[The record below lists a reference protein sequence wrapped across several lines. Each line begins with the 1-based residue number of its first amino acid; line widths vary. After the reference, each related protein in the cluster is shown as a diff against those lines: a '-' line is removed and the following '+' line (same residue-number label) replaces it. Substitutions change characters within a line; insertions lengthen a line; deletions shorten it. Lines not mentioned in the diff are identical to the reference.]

1 MDVRKEINFCRKVGL
16 PILGVVENMSHLE
29 VPLAAM
35 RFVVTGRGANTQL
48 HSQQQREGQQEEHK
62 QYEDGGIGEADADAG
77 GVDVTDQVMAALKT
91 VSEIRG
97 GEGGV
102 FRRC

>member
-29 VPLAAM
+29 VPLSAM
-35 RFVVTGRGANTQL
+35 RFVVAGRGGKTQL
-48 HSQQQREGQQEEHK
+48 HNEQQREGQQEEHQ
-62 QYEDGGIGEADADAG
+62 QYEDGRNGEADGD

-91 VSEIRG
+91 VSGIRG